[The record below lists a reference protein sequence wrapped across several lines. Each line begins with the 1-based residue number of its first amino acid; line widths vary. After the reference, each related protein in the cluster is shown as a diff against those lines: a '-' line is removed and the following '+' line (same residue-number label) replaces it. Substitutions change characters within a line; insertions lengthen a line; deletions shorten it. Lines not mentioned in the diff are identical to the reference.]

1 MDKGL
6 RYCLA
11 KIPCSLLSSSKFH
24 RKRIMKLSITIL
36 FFILSMAIFA
46 HGDEKH
52 NKDHKTKADTFTV
65 VNGDTIAVNGI
76 PVEAAKQKSVE
87 AEKEEPFE
95 LNPAEQIFVHMHN
108 KLVHFP
114 IVIGIVAFLLTL
126 ANIKTKNYERVI
138 LVLIIAGILFTIGTV
153 VTGLNQTEPF
163 NGTGKQWLVEFHR
176 NTGIALLASYI
187 CWFVF
192 TSVQRLKKFSWI
204 IGLLTIS
211 LITLAGFLG
220 GVIAH

>member
-1 MDKGL
+1 
-6 RYCLA
+6 
-11 KIPCSLLSSSKFH
+11 
-24 RKRIMKLSITIL
+24 MKLSITIL
-36 FFILSMAIFA
+36 FFILSSAVFA

-52 NKDHKTKADTFTV
+52 KKDHQTKVDTFTV

-76 PVEAAKQKSVE
+76 PIESAKQKSAE

-95 LNPAEQIFVHMHN
+95 LNPSEQIFEHMHN

-126 ANIKTKNYERVI
+126 VNIKTKNHERVI
-138 LVLIIAGILFTIGTV
+138 LALIIAGILFSIGTI
-153 VTGLNQTEPF
+153 VTGLNQAEPF
-163 NGTGKQWLVEFHR
+163 DGTGKQWLVEFHR
-176 NTGIALLASYI
+176 NTGIALTASYI
-187 CWFVF
+187 CWLVF

-204 IGLLTIS
+204 IGLLTTS

>member
-1 MDKGL
+1 
-6 RYCLA
+6 
-11 KIPCSLLSSSKFH
+11 
-24 RKRIMKLSITIL
+24 MKLSLTIL
-36 FFILSMAIFA
+36 FLILSTAMFA

-52 NKDHKTKADTFTV
+52 NKEHQTKVDTFTV
-65 VNGDTIAVNGI
+65 VNGDTIAINGI
-76 PVEAAKQKSVE
+76 PIESTKQKPVNE
-87 AEKEEPFE
+87 EKEEPFE
-95 LNPAEQIFVHMHN
+95 LNPSEQIFEHIHN

-114 IVIGIVAFLLTL
+114 IVIGIVAFAFTL
-126 ANIKTKNYERVI
+126 VNLKTKNYERVI
-138 LVLIIAGILFTIGTV
+138 LFLIIAGILFSVATV
-153 VTGLNQTEPF
+153 ITGLNQTEPF
-163 NGTGKQWLVEFHR
+163 SGTGKQWVVEFHR